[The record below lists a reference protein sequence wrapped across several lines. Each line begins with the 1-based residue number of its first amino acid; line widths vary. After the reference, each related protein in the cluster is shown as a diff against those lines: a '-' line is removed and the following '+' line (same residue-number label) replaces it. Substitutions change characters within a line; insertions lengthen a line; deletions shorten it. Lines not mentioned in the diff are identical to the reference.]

1 MSVAHPT
8 RQRGRIVHVMLRA
21 IHVHVII
28 AEPVHLGKAN
38 GLTTGKF
45 TR

>member
-1 MSVAHPT
+1 
-8 RQRGRIVHVMLRA
+8 MLRA
-21 IHVHVII
+21 IDVHVIV
-28 AEPVHLGKAN
+28 AESVHLGKAN